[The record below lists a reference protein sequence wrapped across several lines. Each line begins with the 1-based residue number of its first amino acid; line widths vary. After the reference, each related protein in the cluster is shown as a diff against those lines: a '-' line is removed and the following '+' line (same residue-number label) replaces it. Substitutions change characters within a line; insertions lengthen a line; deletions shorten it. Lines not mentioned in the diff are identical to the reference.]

1 METDIKCLE
10 CGRGT
15 LRFNLGPVYYSPEI
29 EHDNFLIAKAVIC
42 PKCGKDVSNKR
53 FAVNGPR
60 VMGSIFTANVCVSIR
75 ETVPPHLRGIVLFHP
90 SQYADIRRKAKAIP
104 KLVRIFSKKGLAE
117 EYV

>member
-1 METDIKCLE
+1 METDITCLE

-15 LRFNLGPVYYSPEI
+15 LRFNLGQVYYSPEI
-29 EHDNFLIAKAVIC
+29 EHGNILVAKAVIC
-42 PKCGKDVSNKR
+42 PKCGKDVSDKR

-60 VMGSIFTANVCVSIR
+60 VMAGILAAMISLSIR

-90 SQYADIRRKAKAIP
+90 PQYAEIRRKAKAIP
-104 KLVRIFSKKGLAE
+104 KLVRSFSKKGLAE